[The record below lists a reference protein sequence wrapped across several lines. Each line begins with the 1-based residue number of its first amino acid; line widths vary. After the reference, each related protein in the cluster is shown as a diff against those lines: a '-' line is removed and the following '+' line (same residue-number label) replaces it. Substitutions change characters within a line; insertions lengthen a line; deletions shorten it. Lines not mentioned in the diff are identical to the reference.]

1 MRRTDLQVLAI
12 VRLKEASQLLRAGC
26 PDGAYYLAGYA
37 VECAIKAC
45 IARQTER
52 FEFPDKPRALAS
64 WTHDLSD
71 LVKAAK
77 LDSALRA
84 EERLQSDLNANWTIV
99 RQWSERSRYERSDMA
114 KAQGLLDAIKARRF
128 GVLSWLK
135 NHW

>member
-1 MRRTDLQVLAI
+1 MKRKDLQELAV

-45 IARQTER
+45 IAKRTER

-71 LVKAAK
+71 LIGTAK
-77 LDSALRA
+77 LDNALRA
-84 EERLQSDLNANWTIV
+84 EEKLQPDLNANWTIV
-99 RQWSERSRYERSDMA
+99 RQWSERSRYERRTMA
-114 KAQGLLDAIKARRF
+114 QAQARLDAIKDRKYGA
-128 GVLSWLK
+128 LSWLK